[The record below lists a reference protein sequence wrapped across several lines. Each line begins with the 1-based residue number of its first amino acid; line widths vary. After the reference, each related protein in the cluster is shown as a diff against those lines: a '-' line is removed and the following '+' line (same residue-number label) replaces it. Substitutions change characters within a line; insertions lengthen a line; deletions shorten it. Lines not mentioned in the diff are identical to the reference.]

1 MKLLK
6 DEETVVEDGV
16 GMTVVVGREVDG
28 AGVEDG
34 VARIVVSTEAEAV
47 VKVEITVVVT
57 VRLMEGVSIIIEVV
71 NSEENVSVVGNSVV
85 KTMKDD
91 SEGLGV
97 GTDKLVVIV
106 EIVSLQE
113 NFWLSRIMQISST

>member
-6 DEETVVEDGV
+6 DEETVVVDGV

-57 VRLMEGVSIIIEVV
+57 VRLMEGVSIINEVV
-71 NSEENVSVVGNSVV
+71 NSEENMSVVGNSVV

>member
-6 DEETVVEDGV
+6 DEDTVVEDGV

-57 VRLMEGVSIIIEVV
+57 VRLREGVSIINEVV

-91 SEGLGV
+91 SEWLGV